1 MRKRQVVFSEEFSL
15 KSYSIDTHSED
26 DAKDIV
32 RRGFEHLELT
42 GHIKL
47 DFGKNLTDAI
57 NKSKFS
63 GN

>member
-1 MRKRQVVFSEEFSL
+1 MRKRQLVFSEEFSL
-15 KSYSIDTHSED
+15 RSYSIDTQNEE
-26 DAKDIV
+26 DAKDII
-32 RRGFEHLELT
+32 RRGFENLELT

-63 GN
+63 GK